1 MGHENSDHAHGHA
14 HAPVGN
20 GPGGTLVAIISA
32 AFALLSLAGFF
43 FVAH

>member
-1 MGHENSDHAHGHA
+1 MGHETTDHAHGHA
-14 HAPVGN
+14 ATGT
-20 GPGGTLVAIISA
+20 GPGGAIVAVISA

>member
-1 MGHENSDHAHGHA
+1 MAHENHAHDSAHGHA
-14 HAPVGN
+14 PAGN
-20 GPGGTLVAIISA
+20 GPGGAVVAVISA